1 MKKVLGIAL
10 IAGMVA
16 FTACG
21 PSAEE
26 KEAAAKAMQDSIDA
40 AEAQMKAVEE
50 AAVQQAMQDSIA
62 AAAAAATT
70 DSTVATPAQ

>member
-1 MKKVLGIAL
+1 MKKILGLVI
-10 IAGMVA
+10 IAGMMT

-50 AAVQQAMQDSIA
+50 AARQQAIQDSIA
-62 AAAAAATT
+62 AAVPDSASATT
-70 DSTVATPAQ
+70 TQSAQ

>member
-1 MKKVLGIAL
+1 MKKILGLVI
-10 IAGMVA
+10 IAGMMT

-26 KEAAAKAMQDSIDA
+26 KEAAAKVMQDSIDA

-50 AAVQQAMQDSIA
+50 AARQQAIQDSIA
-62 AAAAAATT
+62 AAVPDSAAATT
-70 DSTVATPAQ
+70 TQSAQ

>member
-1 MKKVLGIAL
+1 MKKILGLVI
-10 IAGMVA
+10 IAGMMTFA
-16 FTACG
+16 ACG

-50 AAVQQAMQDSIA
+50 AARQQAIQDSIA
-62 AAAAAATT
+62 AAVPDSAAATT
-70 DSTVATPAQ
+70 TQSAQ

>member
-1 MKKVLGIAL
+1 MKKILGLVI
-10 IAGMVA
+10 IAGMMT

-50 AAVQQAMQDSIA
+50 AARQQAIQDSIA
-62 AAAAAATT
+62 AAVPDSAAATT
-70 DSTVATPAQ
+70 TQSAQ

>member
-1 MKKVLGIAL
+1 MKKILGLAI
-10 IAGMVA
+10 IAGMMT

-50 AAVQQAMQDSIA
+50 AARQQAIQDSIA
-62 AAAAAATT
+62 AAVPDSAAATT
-70 DSTVATPAQ
+70 TQSAQ

>member
-10 IAGMVA
+10 IAGMFA

-26 KEAAAKAMQDSIDA
+26 KEATAKAMQDSIDA
-40 AEAQMKAVEE
+40 ADAQMKAVEE
-50 AAVQQAMQDSIA
+50 AAREQAIQDSIA
-62 AAAAAATT
+62 AAATT
-70 DSTVATPAQ
+70 DTTAATPAQ